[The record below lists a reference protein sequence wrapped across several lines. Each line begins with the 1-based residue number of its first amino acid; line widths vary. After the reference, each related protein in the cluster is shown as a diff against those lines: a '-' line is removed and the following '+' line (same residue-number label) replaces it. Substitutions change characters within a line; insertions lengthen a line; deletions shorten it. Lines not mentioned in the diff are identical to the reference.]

1 MADMLVNLYNLPPL
15 IESVGRPDGS
25 VRVVRAH
32 PADKRR
38 VLRFVESNVA
48 EHWPD
53 ESADNWLGETEA
65 ALANH
70 PPTVFIAVQE
80 RSIVGFA
87 CYDATAKGYF
97 GPTGVVTNLH
107 RTGVG
112 RTLLLSALHAMRGDG
127 YGYAIIGWPSKA
139 AVGFYEHT
147 VNAWLIPP
155 SGPNLYERMIES

>member
-15 IESVGRPDGS
+15 VEHVDLPVGG

-32 PADKRR
+32 PADARR
-38 VLRFVESNVA
+38 VLRFVEANVA

-53 ESADNWLGETEA
+53 ESPENWLGETTA

-70 PPTVFIAVQE
+70 PPTVFVAVRD

-97 GPTGVVTNLH
+97 GPTGVITDLQ
-107 RTGVG
+107 RTGIG
-112 RTLLLSALHAMRGDG
+112 RALLLCALHAMRGDG
-127 YGYAIIGWPSKA
+127 YGYAVIGWPAKE

-147 VNAWLIPP
+147 VNAWQIPV
-155 SGPNLYERMIES
+155 SGPDLYERLIER